1 MKLIIDTDPGH
12 DDAMALLYAL
22 KRKDI
27 DMLAVT
33 TVAGNSTIENT
44 TRNAQYVLNLLGRA
58 DVPLYSGAP
67 KPLRRP
73 LVQAVVHGT
82 SGLDGIDPSNE
93 YALTNNAPE
102 KIVELV
108 RQFPGEI
115 TLLALGPLTNIARA
129 IQLNREAM
137 RLVREIVIMGGA
149 FTVPGNKNRVAEFN
163 MYVDPEAAAMVV
175 DLPVLKTFV
184 PLDACNEIQLQ
195 MSDFCQIT
203 NKPIRDVLIKMNAPY
218 IKNLQADMNACGALM
233 YDVLAAYFACN
244 PSKCKLEQANV
255 QIEAKG
261 KFTRGMTIIDQ
272 RPVPDNLTPNAQIVT
287 FIPSKEFKEDF
298 IETLSS

>member
-22 KRKDI
+22 KRKNI
-27 DMLAVT
+27 NVLAVT

-44 TRNAQYVLNLLGRA
+44 TRNAQYILNLLGR
-58 DVPLYSGAP
+58 DNVPLYSGAA

-93 YALTNNAPE
+93 YAITNNAPE
-102 KIVELV
+102 KIVKLV
-108 RQFPGEI
+108 KQFPGEV
-115 TLLALGPLTNIARA
+115 TLLALGPLTNIAHA
-129 IQLNREAM
+129 IELDRDAM
-137 RLVREIVIMGGA
+137 KLVKGIVIMGGA

-175 DLPVLKTFV
+175 DLPVPKTFV

-195 MSDFCQIT
+195 MSDFELIT
-203 NKPIRDVLIKMNAPY
+203 NKSIRDVLIKMNVPY
-218 IKNLQADMNACGALM
+218 MKNLRVDMNARGALM

-244 PSKCKLEQANV
+244 PLMCKLEQANV
-255 QIEAKG
+255 QIETKG
-261 KFTRGMTIIDQ
+261 EFTRGMTVIDQ
-272 RPVPDNLTPNAQIVT
+272 RPVLDNLPPNAQIVT
-287 FIPSKEFKEDF
+287 FIPSKEFKDNF
-298 IETLSS
+298 IQTLSA